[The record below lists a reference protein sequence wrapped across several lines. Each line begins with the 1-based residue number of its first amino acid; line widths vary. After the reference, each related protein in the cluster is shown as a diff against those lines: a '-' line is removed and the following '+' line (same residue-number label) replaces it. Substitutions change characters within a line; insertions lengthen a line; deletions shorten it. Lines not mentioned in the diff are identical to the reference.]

1 MRILFSVV
9 VLKGIG
15 GIESS
20 LLNILN
26 NLCCDG
32 GYSIDLCVIG
42 NYISPT
48 TVIPGDVHVIQ
59 GNRILEYAC
68 AELKDLKKIKSKPQ
82 IILAILVKSL
92 KRVIG
97 YKRVLN
103 FCLKFMKNE
112 EEYDVAISYSNDKF
126 NGEYIGGSDDYVLR
140 CCNAHRKIAWIHNDA
155 RQHGMTKEICLA
167 HYKDYDYVVNVSEG
181 CKKIFD
187 EIVPEYKEKS
197 KVVTNTLDLMGIEKR
212 KTETS
217 PYESNGKINLLTV
230 ARMDNQQKRIDRI
243 IDCCKKF
250 KEERINKIFWT
261 VVGDGPDFEALKK
274 QAAQFELEDYL
285 LFTGRKSNAIPYM
298 QYADIFVQT
307 SDYEAYSMVLIEA
320 LSVGC
325 PCICTNYE
333 SANNIIENN
342 VNGWL
347 VEKTSEAIYGKIREV
362 IERMDSV
369 KAMKKDC
376 ANSCLKLNRMALD
389 SFRQLIKK

>member
-1 MRILFSVV
+1 MKILFSVV

-48 TVIPGDVHVIQ
+48 TVIPGNVHVIQ

-68 AELKDLKKIKSKPQ
+68 SELKDLKKIKSKPQ

-92 KRVIG
+92 KRVIS
-97 YKRVLN
+97 YKRILN

-112 EEYDVAISYSNDKF
+112 EKYDVAISYSNDKF

-212 KTETS
+212 KSKTS
-217 PYESNGKINLLTV
+217 PYEGNGKINLLTV

-250 KEERINKIFWT
+250 KKERINKIFWT

-298 QYADIFVQT
+298 QYADLFVQT

-362 IERMDSV
+362 IEQMDSV

-376 ANSCLKLNRMALD
+376 TNSCLKLNRMALD

>member
-1 MRILFSVV
+1 MKILFSVV

-48 TVIPGDVHVIQ
+48 TVIPGDVHIIQ

-68 AELKDLKKIKSKPQ
+68 SELKDLKKIKSKPQ

-197 KVVTNTLDLMGIEKR
+197 KVVTNTLDLMGIEKI

-230 ARMDNQQKRIDRI
+230 ARIDRI

-376 ANSCLKLNRMALD
+376 VNSCLKLNRMALD

>member
-1 MRILFSVV
+1 MKILFSVV

-26 NLCCDG
+26 NLCYDVE
-32 GYSIDLCVIG
+32 YSIDLCVIG

-48 TVIPGDVHVIQ
+48 TVIPENVHIIQ
-59 GNRILEYAC
+59 GNRVLEYAC
-68 AELKDLKKIKSKPQ
+68 SELKDLKKDKSRSQ
-82 IILAILVKSL
+82 IMMAILVKCL

-97 YKRVLN
+97 YKGILN

-112 EEYDVAISYSNDKF
+112 EKYDVAISFSNDKF
-126 NGEYIGGSDDYVLR
+126 NGEYIGGCDDYILR
-140 CCNAHRKIAWIHNDA
+140 CCNAQRKIAWIHNDV

-167 HYKDYDYVVNVSEG
+167 HYQAYDYVVNVSDG

-197 KVVTNTLDLMGIEKR
+197 KVVTNTLNLMGIEKR
-212 KTETS
+212 KSETS
-217 PYESNGKINLLTV
+217 PYKSNGKINLLTV
-230 ARMDNQQKRIDRI
+230 ARMDNQQKRIDRV
-243 IDCCKKF
+243 IDCCRRF
-250 KEERINKIFWT
+250 KEEQINNVFWT
-261 VVGDGPDFEALKK
+261 VVGDGPDFEELKK
-274 QAAQFELEDYL
+274 QVDQFELEDYL

-298 QYADIFVQT
+298 QYADLFIQT

-333 SANNIIENN
+333 SAHNIIEND

-347 VEKTSEAIYGKIREV
+347 VEKTSEGIYEKIKEV
-362 IERMDSV
+362 IGQIDSV
-369 KAMKKDC
+369 KAMRNNC
-376 ANSCLKLNRMALD
+376 ISSCVKLNRIALD